1 MTIPNNTPRGSYGPK
16 ADMPPAIPWLGVA
29 AAPPAIPK
37 LYWDAYSDEQRIKAL
52 WACFNGLADRVNQLG
67 YYYLPDFQGKWDR
80 TKEYPPLSV
89 VEAPEGIE
97 DITAGDSYTALDW
110 VPVGTPLTDTTYWAK
125 TGNYNAQVAEVQQL
139 IESITPLDDSPKE
152 GSQKAISSAGV
163 YNAIESTKN
172 EITLT
177 MSKGVLLSGLNLLCT
192 GDSFGAA
199 SMIPQGYGA
208 WAESIKKMAS
218 FNNVYNYCRQSSGY
232 LMTQEYP
239 YIELAKEAAQA
250 VDTSS
255 INYIVVQGGLNDV
268 ATSNQP
274 TDGYT
279 HRQDIAD
286 TFQYLRET
294 FPNATILAVPMTWS
308 GTWNG
313 REPYRPEFAK
323 WAEGIID
330 EGIKKGCQIA
340 ERPWWWQF
348 GLDGVIGGDN
358 FHPTPLG
365 GDNIA
370 AHILANIQGHDS
382 KIIEHTEGNVG
393 ASQYIVWRMSG
404 GTMTMTGCMAGATL
418 DSNKQVKQPVPDFLI
433 PYIAS
438 PLSRLFNSALADT
451 KCQAGYINSPI
462 NPGTDN
468 RPYMLFYGGD
478 FISMNQ
484 GQQAGIYFTDTYTV

>member
-1 MTIPNNTPRGSYGPK
+1 MPVTKTGTIETENALVRTNVTDKTPTVPLPDTPQGMMVIGPQVTLK
-16 ADMPPAIPWLGVA
+16 FIEGEW
-29 AAPPAIPK
+29 
-37 LYWDAYSDEQRIKAL
+37 SDENTYDYYDVVQS
-52 WACFNGLADRVNQLG
+52 NG
-67 YYYLPDFQGKWDR
+67 
-80 TKEYPPLSV
+80 T
-89 VEAPEGIE
+89 
-97 DITAGDSYTALDW
+97 SYIAVQD
-110 VPVGTPLTDTTYWAK
+110 VPVGTALTDTEYWAK
-125 TGNYNAQVAEVQQL
+125 WNDPNAQVKLMQDTIDMFDSRINAAETAAQSANTAV
-139 IESITPLDDSPKE
+139 SAVTPFDQTPT
-152 GSQKAISSAGV
+152 AG
-163 YNAIESTKN
+163 STKGVTSGGVDTKIKN
-172 EITLT
+172 IQLT
-177 MSKGVLLSGLNLLCT
+177 MSKGVLLTGLNLLCI
-192 GDSFGAA
+192 GDSFGAET
-199 SMIPQGYGA
+199 MITQGYGA
-208 WAESIKKMAS
+208 WAESIKSMAS

-232 LMTQEYP
+232 LKTQEYP
-239 YIELAKEAAQA
+239 YLELAKEAAAA
-250 VDTSS
+250 VDTNS

-274 TDGYT
+274 TNGIT
-279 HRQDIAD
+279 NRQDIAD

-348 GLDGVIGGDN
+348 GLNGVIGGDN
-358 FHPTPLG
+358 FHPTQLG
-365 GDNIA
+365 GENIA

-393 ASQYIVWRMSG
+393 SSQYIVWRMSG

-418 DSNKQVKQPVPDFLI
+418 DSNKQIKQPVPDFLI

-478 FISMNQ
+478 FSSMNQ